1 MAITIRDVANRAGV
15 AVGTV
20 SRVVN
25 NRPDVNPKL
34 RERVLRALKELN
46 YRPNASAQSLGRND

>member
-1 MAITIRDVANRAGV
+1 VAVTIRDVANRAGV

-25 NRPDVNPKL
+25 DQPDVNSKL
-34 RERVLRALKELN
+34 REKVLRALKELN
-46 YRPNASAQSLGRND
+46 YRLSMLKILE